1 VIREEKEK
9 LAKELAE
16 AFENSNSFYLLDFIK
31 MPVSQIVELRKLF
44 REHSYSFKVVKNR
57 LALRALKE
65 GVPEDL
71 RKYFQGPTA
80 IAFSSDDP
88 IGLARVIKGYSE
100 KHKILRVKAG
110 ILQGQFFPPER
121 FSEVAT
127 LSSRQELI
135 AKLGNLMAW
144 PLMRFMRTWQAPINN
159 IGRLLSQ
166 LKTKK

>member
-1 VIREEKEK
+1 MIRKKKEK
-9 LAKELAE
+9 LTEDLAE
-16 AFENSNSFYLLDFIK
+16 AFRNSNSFYLLDFIK
-31 MPVSQIVELRKLF
+31 MPVSQFVELRKLF
-44 REHSYSFKVVKNR
+44 RQHSYSFKVVKNR
-57 LALRALKE
+57 LALRALKAD
-65 GVPEDL
+65 VPEDL
-71 RKYFQGPTA
+71 KKYFQGPTA

-100 KHKILRVKAG
+100 KNKILKVKAG
-110 ILQGQFFPPER
+110 ILQGQFFSPER

-135 AKLGNLMAW
+135 ARLGNLMAW
-144 PLMRFMRTWQAPINN
+144 PLIRWMRTWQAPINH